1 MADNMEIDIPSDSQP
16 LKPRDRVVRVTIA
29 FFPIHVAFNRN
40 SHSWWLDHCLIR
52 FAFGEGFLWIALLD
66 GLPVLNC
73 FCRFGSNDLFIFC
86 SWMQI
91 VEF

>member
-40 SHSWWLDHCLIR
+40 SHSLWLDHCLIR
-52 FAFGEGFLWIALLD
+52 FAFDERVVWIGLLD
-66 GLPVLNC
+66 GLTVFNS
-73 FCRFGSNDLFIFC
+73 FCRFGLNAFFLLVVNGYC
-86 SWMQI
+86 
-91 VEF
+91 

>member
-1 MADNMEIDIPSDSQP
+1 MYLITIDADVGGGEKGINVDAGRGEY
-16 LKPRDRVVRVTIA
+16 RDVGG
-29 FFPIHVAFNRN
+29 
-40 SHSWWLDHCLIR
+40 
-52 FAFGEGFLWIALLD
+52 GEGFLWIALLD